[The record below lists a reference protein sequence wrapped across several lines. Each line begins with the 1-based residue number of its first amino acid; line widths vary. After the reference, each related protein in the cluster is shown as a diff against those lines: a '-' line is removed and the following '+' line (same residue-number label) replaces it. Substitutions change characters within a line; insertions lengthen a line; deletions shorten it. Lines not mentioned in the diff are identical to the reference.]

1 MTRRESRKNIFILLF
16 CSEFHDREDIEEQEE
31 LYFNNPDINITGED
45 AVYIREK
52 VNAVLEKKEEID
64 NAIEN
69 VAVNWKT
76 DRMGKVELTLIRLA
90 YYEMRYDDTVPT
102 AVAINEAIELAKH
115 YGSDESG
122 SFVNGILAKLL

>member
-16 CSEFHDREDIEEQEE
+16 CSEFHDREDIKEQEE

>member
-16 CSEFHDREDIEEQEE
+16 CSEFHNREDIEEQEE
-31 LYFNNPDINITGED
+31 LYFNNPDVNITGED